1 MSNPAKC
8 KEVKIKGRTFC
19 LVLKEEFLATMR
31 ALEDASVNAKE
42 FIEGS
47 IAADLREKREIV
59 GLTQVEVAK
68 KAKMR
73 QEVLSRIESGQ
84 GNPTVATISR
94 ILRAIKSLSRHSVVG

>member
-8 KEVKIKGRTFC
+8 KEIKIKGKAFC
-19 LVLKEEFLATMR
+19 LVPKEEFLATMR

-47 IAADLREKREIV
+47 IAADLKEKREAA
-59 GLTQVEVAK
+59 GLTQVEVVK
-68 KAKMR
+68 EAKMR

-84 GNPTVATISR
+84 GNPTVATITR
-94 ILRAIKSLSRHSVVG
+94 ILKAIERLSGQHILK

>member
-19 LVLKEEFLATMR
+19 LVPKEEFLATMR

-47 IAADLREKREIV
+47 IAADLREKREAV
-59 GLTQVEVAK
+59 GLTQVEVAR

-73 QEVLSRIESGQ
+73 QEVLSRIEGGQ
-84 GNPTVATISR
+84 GNPTVATIGR
-94 ILRAIKSLSRHSVVG
+94 ILKAIKSLSRHSVVG